1 MSEGID
7 DNKANGMRKYWYFLQ
22 ISFRFQPKICVAC
35 HDLVQQTM
43 SFNDVA
49 NISVRGDN
57 YRILFLHISKD
68 EAITLLRNAD
78 LTEKSGA

>member
-1 MSEGID
+1 
-7 DNKANGMRKYWYFLQ
+7 
-22 ISFRFQPKICVAC
+22 
-35 HDLVQQTM
+35 M